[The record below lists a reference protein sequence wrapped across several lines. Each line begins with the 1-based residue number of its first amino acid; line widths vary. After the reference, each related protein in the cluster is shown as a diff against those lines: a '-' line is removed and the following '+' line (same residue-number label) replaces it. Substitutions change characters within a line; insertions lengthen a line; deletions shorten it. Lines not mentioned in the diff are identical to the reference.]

1 MLTARCCR
9 SWWTVDVV
17 SQALIL
23 VSSETAAVGSSV
35 GYAWYSRD
43 GDNLREILDVAD
55 QVMYTC
61 KTSGLMPLA

>member
-1 MLTARCCR
+1 M
-9 SWWTVDVV
+9 DVV

-23 VSSETAAVGSSV
+23 VSGETAAVGASV
-35 GYAWYSRD
+35 GYAWYPRD

>member
-1 MLTARCCR
+1 M
-9 SWWTVDVV
+9 DVV